1 VAAGS
6 AANPTVDLRYG
17 KQVVLLVDCK
27 TFDQARKSTCVI
39 GEVGILRDVRPGK
52 ILVQIRQIVDRCQNG
67 EA

>member
-6 AANPTVDLRYG
+6 AANPAVDLRYG

-27 TFDQARKSTCVI
+27 TFDQARKSTC
-39 GEVGILRDVRPGK
+39 EARPVFSK
-52 ILVQIRQIVDRCQNG
+52 MFSPVLVQIRQIVDRCQNG